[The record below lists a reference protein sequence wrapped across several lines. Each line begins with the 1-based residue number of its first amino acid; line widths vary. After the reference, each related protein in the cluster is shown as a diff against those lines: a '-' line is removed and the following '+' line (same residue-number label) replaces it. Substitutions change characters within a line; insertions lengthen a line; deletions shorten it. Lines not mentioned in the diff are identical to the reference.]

1 MQDIDQLPLKQWA
14 AQITRAR
21 EAAKLDVA
29 SLAQALMLS
38 RAQLRGLES
47 GSLAPFHGP
56 GYYLR
61 ALDKCA
67 THLGIELDP
76 PVTELSQSD
85 SQIALNRV
93 KNPPSAANLAR
104 RESNALGADASP
116 PSRRGRVG
124 MWIAAV
130 LSILVGT
137 GTWLAIEEGWP
148 NWQPMPIEAEAHIN
162 RQDSPSLEAAIK
174 PAERTVSS
182 AVTQAVQAISSPT
195 SPTSP
200 TSPAVP
206 NEPVAPLAP
215 AATEIITV
223 IKQPPSQT
231 SAAQI
236 AIVSSEPAVSETAA
250 PDPEAKPEVQTA
262 PTASLFE
269 ATFTADCWV
278 EVRFINGKIEQRIYT
293 STQTLSL
300 PINDIER
307 VTFGNAQAVQA
318 SRAGK
323 AFDVVAFTRSG
334 NNVARMS
341 AQDLQ

>member
-14 AQITRAR
+14 EQVTRAR

-47 GSLAPFHGP
+47 GSLTPFHGP

-67 THLGIELDP
+67 RHLGIELDP
-76 PVTELSQSD
+76 PVTELRLSD

-93 KNPPSAANLAR
+93 KNSPSAANLAR
-104 RESNALGADASP
+104 RESNTLGADAMP
-116 PSRRGRVG
+116 VSRRGRVG

-130 LSILVGT
+130 SVILVGT

-148 NWQPMPIEAEAHIN
+148 NRQPEPVEAEAN
-162 RQDSPSLEAAIK
+162 NDRQDSPSADAAIK
-174 PAERTVSS
+174 QAAPTVSS
-182 AVTQAVQAISSPT
+182 AVTEAVQAISSPT
-195 SPTSP
+195 PPIPPTV
-200 TSPAVP
+200 T
-206 NEPVAPLAP
+206 NEPVAPMAP
-215 AATEIITV
+215 TATETITV
-223 IKQPPSQT
+223 IEQTPSET

-236 AIVSSEPAVSETAA
+236 AIVSSEPAVSESAA
-250 PDPEAKPEVQTA
+250 PEPETKPEVETA
-262 PTASLFE
+262 PTANLFE

-278 EVRFINGKIEQRIYT
+278 EIRFTDGRIVQRIYT
-293 STQTLSL
+293 PTQTLSL

>member
-1 MQDIDQLPLKQWA
+1 MQDIDQLPVKQWA
-14 AQITRAR
+14 EQITGAR
-21 EAAKLDVA
+21 EAAKLDIA

-47 GSLAPFHGP
+47 GSLSPFHGP

-67 THLGIELDP
+67 RHLGIELDP
-76 PVTELSQSD
+76 PVTELKLSD
-85 SQIALNRV
+85 SQITLNRV
-93 KNPPSAANLAR
+93 KNSPSAANLAR
-104 RESNALGADASP
+104 RESNTLGEDAMP
-116 PSRRGRVG
+116 ASRRGRVG

-130 LSILVGT
+130 SLILVGA

-148 NWQPMPIEAEAHIN
+148 TRQTLPVVAESNSDRQRSTSADTSIN
-162 RQDSPSLEAAIK
+162 QTEPTTSAALT
-174 PAERTVSS
+174 E
-182 AVTQAVQAISSPT
+182 AVQAISAVQEISLPAAPT
-195 SPTSP
+195 EPT
-200 TSPAVP
+200 A
-206 NEPVAPLAP
+206 L
-215 AATEIITV
+215 AATETITV
-223 IKQPPSQT
+223 IEQTPPEAF
-231 SAAQI
+231 AAQV
-236 AIVSSEPAVSETAA
+236 AVPSSEPTVSESAA
-250 PDPEAKPEVQTA
+250 PEPETKPEVETA
-262 PTASLFE
+262 PIANLFE

-278 EVRFINGKIEQRIYT
+278 EIRFTDGRIEQRIYT
-293 STQTLSL
+293 PTQTLSL
-300 PINDIER
+300 PINEIER